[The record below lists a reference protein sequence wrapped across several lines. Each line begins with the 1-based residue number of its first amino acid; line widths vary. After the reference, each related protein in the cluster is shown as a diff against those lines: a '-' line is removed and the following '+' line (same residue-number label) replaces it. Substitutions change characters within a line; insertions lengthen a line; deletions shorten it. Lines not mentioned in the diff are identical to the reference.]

1 MDIRDSWG
9 SIGDSWWKAWND
21 WNDIEDLRLVYEHL
35 NMSATILYGYFMG
48 NIIYIMVIQPSAW
61 INFNLKYRQTYYGK
75 CWTNQ
80 CLKHTLSWLM
90 ISTHIRVPA
99 KIIPWV
105 QTWAL
110 RRFVPKQAATCSNMQ
125 QPWPATTAAV
135 LLWRGVV
142 AVKFLSQQAA
152 ATETCHKWVG
162 TNQVT
167 PKWWDLSTGL
177 PWGLNK
183 GSFPWSPTFG
193 MKSAMG
199 IKSSER

>member
-21 WNDIEDLRLVYEHL
+21 WNDIEDLRLVYENL

-48 NIIYIMVIQPSAW
+48 NIIYIMVIKPSAW

-110 RRFVPKQAATCSNMQ
+110 RRFVPKQAATCSNHGPPQPQ
-125 QPWPATTAAV
+125 QCSCGGV
-135 LLWRGVV
+135 LLQWSSSVSKQPPRKPAINELVPTKLPPNDGTFPRGFHEV
-142 AVKFLSQQAA
+142 
-152 ATETCHKWVG
+152 
-162 TNQVT
+162 
-167 PKWWDLSTGL
+167 
-177 PWGLNK
+177 
-183 GSFPWSPTFG
+183 
-193 MKSAMG
+193 
-199 IKSSER
+199 